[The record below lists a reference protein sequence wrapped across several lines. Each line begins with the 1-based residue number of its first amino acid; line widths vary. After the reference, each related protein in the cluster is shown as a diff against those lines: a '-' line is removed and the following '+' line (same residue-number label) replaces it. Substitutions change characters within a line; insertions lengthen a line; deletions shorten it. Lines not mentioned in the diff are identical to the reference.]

1 MQPQLIDNLN
11 VRLADDFKE
20 QIKPGSRVAIVAACF
35 SIFAFHELKQQLNQ
49 VEEVRFIFNSPAF
62 TTDSLQQEEPVFRLE
77 RQQQERSLHGTAFEL
92 QLYINLKA
100 RVESRMKIVNLAATG
115 DENLLSPEEKIDLE
129 YRKQQL
135 QRLKD
140 EVVDME
146 DMQSGIFITDLG
158 LNDFRMDLV
167 DYVKRNPDL
176 EQAPLG
182 LYAVA
187 PVRGDA

>member
-11 VRLADDFKE
+11 VRLADDLKE

>member
-20 QIKPGSRVAIVAACF
+20 QIKPVSREAIVAACF